1 MEQSGSYDHF
11 TDSMEYMY
19 GGLVDYWTERM
30 STENVRNFSSNF
42 ACNLTEENPDLAVP
56 WEYELLL
63 ESYRQEN
70 GSIRTDYR
78 ERREA
83 GLMKF
88 VCEACAG
95 GDHSKCV
102 GKSHCD
108 CQHMVSKR
116 TRDQVER

>member
-1 MEQSGSYDHF
+1 MTSEDFEKFADKFSRA
-11 TDSMEYMY
+11 MNI
-19 GGLVDYWTERM
+19 
-30 STENVRNFSSNF
+30 ENVRNFSSNF
-42 ACNLTEENPDLAVP
+42 ACNLTEENPDLAMP

-70 GSIRTDYR
+70 GPIRADYR